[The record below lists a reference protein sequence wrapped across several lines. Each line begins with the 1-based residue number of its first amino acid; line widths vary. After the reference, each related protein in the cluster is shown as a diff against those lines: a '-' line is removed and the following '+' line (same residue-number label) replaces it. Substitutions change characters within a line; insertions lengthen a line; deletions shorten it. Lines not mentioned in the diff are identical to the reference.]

1 MNLINGTEL
10 NAWRTLHK
18 LTLNEVGDLL
28 GEVTGPTVSRWENGQ
43 DIPGPVQKLLAWL
56 IKGIEPFDR
65 ATAPQ
70 HVKEALWRVEMNLG
84 AWERLEVLR
93 STAGYATL
101 SDWIAAMLRDELRES
116 SQANVLPMVPLAV
129 AEGLKAAEDGTR
141 AVPETRQEVSYRGKR
156 GRTKPE

>member
-1 MNLINGTEL
+1 M
-10 NAWRTLHK
+10 
-18 LTLNEVGDLL
+18 
-28 GEVTGPTVSRWENGQ
+28 GEWTKTF
-43 DIPGPVQKLLAWL
+43 PGPVQKLLAWL

-101 SDWIAAMLRDELRES
+101 SDWIAAMFRDELRES
-116 SQANVLPMVPLAV
+116 SQANVLPMVPPAV
-129 AEGLKAAEDGTR
+129 AEGLKAAGWH
-141 AVPETRQEVSYRGKR
+141 ACGAGNAAGVGYRSKR